1 MQRWVGASDPAQ
13 RIDWRFAALLVACAV
28 LALLFWATPLLVP
41 FRYFVTVVHEMGHA
55 VATVLTGGQVT
66 GIEISPGGGGLTHVR
81 GGNFFLSVS
90 AGYLGSSLFGAA
102 LLLLARTPWR
112 RRVLQTLAVGLVLAV
127 LFFFR
132 EPFGILVA
140 LLTAAAFWAIAARG
154 PDALV
159 TLFLALLAVLNGL
172 YAVVDLLY
180 LLQISGS
187 GAALSDAAILQR
199 RTGIPAL
206 FWAFLWTAIGVFI
219 QLVALRLAVW
229 RGPPRRTPARGALP
243 R

>member
-1 MQRWVGASDPAQ
+1 MQRMPGVGDPAR
-13 RIDWRFAALLVACAV
+13 RIDLRFAGLLAACAV
-28 LALLFWATPLLVP
+28 LALLLWATPLLVP
-41 FRYFVTVVHEMGHA
+41 FRYFVTVVHELGHA

-66 GIEISPGGGGLTHVR
+66 GIEISPGGGGLTLVR

-102 LLLLARTPWR
+102 LLLMARAPGR
-112 RRVLQTLAVGLVLAV
+112 RRVLQALAVGLVLAV
-127 LFFFR
+127 LLFFR

-140 LLTAAAFWAIAARG
+140 LLTAAAFWALAARG

-159 TLFLALLAVLNGL
+159 TLFVALLAVLNGL

-187 GAALSDAAILQR
+187 TATLSDAAILQR

-206 FWAFLWTAIGVFI
+206 VWALLWTAIGVLI
-219 QLVALRLAVW
+219 QLAALRLALW
-229 RGPPRRTPARGALP
+229 RTAPRRRALP
-243 R
+243 